1 MNTRCV
7 TLFIPAAFTL
17 ALLGVVRISNSQESL
32 ESPMPITTA
41 TKALEV
47 LKADEGTWDA
57 AVTLW
62 PRPDSAPIKSHAVVT
77 ARMELNGMYL
87 EQRFDG
93 SFGPEMGNKSWSSL
107 SYTNFNATTGLYEC
121 VRMASSDSPMIV
133 VRGKA
138 TSDNEK
144 RVSLEFAG
152 EYMLMGAK
160 ATERDVIRHEGPDK
174 CVIESWM
181 SFAGST
187 EFQGAEMVLTR
198 SNQTP
203 KSENSKA
210 TGGSDLRLG
219 NFSVSLAVK
228 DLGAS
233 LAFYEKLGFRAI
245 AGNKRNYLIMQN
257 ESSTI
262 GLFQGMFDKNI
273 LTFNPG
279 WDRNSSVL
287 LDFDDVR
294 KIQRVLKD
302 QRLVMATEAD
312 HATTGPASLTLLDP
326 DGNQILIDQ
335 HVSSPKK

>member
-1 MNTRCV
+1 
-7 TLFIPAAFTL
+7 
-17 ALLGVVRISNSQESL
+17 
-32 ESPMPITTA
+32 
-41 TKALEV
+41 
-47 LKADEGTWDA
+47 
-57 AVTLW
+57 
-62 PRPDSAPIKSHAVVT
+62 
-77 ARMELNGMYL
+77 
-87 EQRFDG
+87 
-93 SFGPEMGNKSWSSL
+93 
-107 SYTNFNATTGLYEC
+107 
-121 VRMASSDSPMIV
+121 
-133 VRGKA
+133 
-138 TSDNEK
+138 
-144 RVSLEFAG
+144 
-152 EYMLMGAK
+152 
-160 ATERDVIRHEGPDK
+160 
-174 CVIESWM
+174 M